1 MTAETL
7 NQLRSQISTLSGS
20 ERAALAHELIM
31 SLNDPRD
38 NSVEQA
44 WNEEI
49 SQRAFKARSGNA
61 TLLSREEFRKQ
72 MRERLG

>member
-1 MTAETL
+1 
-7 NQLRSQISTLSGS
+7 
-20 ERAALAHELIM
+20 M

-44 WNEEI
+44 WNDEI
-49 SQRAFKARSGNA
+49 SQRAFKVRSDNP

-72 MRERLG
+72 MRGG

>member
-1 MTAETL
+1 
-7 NQLRSQISTLSGS
+7 
-20 ERAALAHELIM
+20 M

-61 TLLSREEFRKQ
+61 TLLIREEFRKQ